1 MHRERNALLHESGP
15 SGSIDL
21 RADEDSEAKR
31 CEMDELNTAVHLC
44 EAERDSALAFAR
56 RYVDLGLSVIPV
68 IYREKKPALNWKPYQ
83 DRRPT
88 QGELREWFHN
98 GQAQNVAVVCGQV
111 SGNLVVV
118 DFDSPEAYSRFFEG
132 NAELERETPVVRT
145 ARGFHVWLRTAE
157 PIRSFVIP
165 DLSVDVIAEGKF
177 VLVPPSIHPSGHHY
191 EFVSDLRT
199 PIIVEDF
206 LQAMKKRCYA
216 LGAKIPSLQSTFP
229 ARTHARRKR
238 SRVRRERKI
247 TEQNKLRIIDAMVPR
262 WICGRRNHLTM
273 YLLGL
278 FLKRGIAEDDARDTI
293 SRICDLASDEEK
305 PCRLA
310 QVAYHYR
317 KDPRVWPYMKG
328 ISGLRELLC

>member
-1 MHRERNALLHESGP
+1 
-15 SGSIDL
+15 
-21 RADEDSEAKR
+21 
-31 CEMDELNTAVHLC
+31 MDELNTAVHLC

-98 GQAQNVAVVCGQV
+98 GEAQNVAVVCGQV

-165 DLSVDVIAEGKF
+165 DLSVDVIAEAKF
-177 VLVPPSIHPSGHHY
+177 VLVPPSIHPSGRHY
-191 EFVSDLRT
+191 EFVNGLRT

-206 LQAMKKRCYA
+206 LQAMKKRCCA
-216 LGAKIPSLQSTFP
+216 LGARIPSLESTCP
-229 ARTHARRKR
+229 TQTRGRTRHF
-238 SRVRRERKI
+238 RVEQERKI
-247 TEQNKLRIIDAMVPR
+247 TEQDKLRIVDAMVR
-262 WICGRRNHLTM
+262 HWIRGRRNHLTM

-278 FLKRGIAEDDARDTI
+278 FLKRGIVEDDARDII

-305 PCRLA
+305 RCRLA
-310 QVAYHYR
+310 QVGYHYR
-317 KDPRVWPYMKG
+317 KDPSFWTCMKG
-328 ISGLRELLC
+328 ISGLREILG

>member
-1 MHRERNALLHESGP
+1 
-15 SGSIDL
+15 
-21 RADEDSEAKR
+21 
-31 CEMDELNTAVHLC
+31 MDELNTAVHLC
-44 EAERDSALAFAR
+44 EAERDSALGFAR

-88 QGELREWFHN
+88 QGELREWFRN

-111 SGNLVVV
+111 SGNLVVI

-132 NAELERETPVVRT
+132 NAELERETPIVRT

-165 DLSVDVIAEGKF
+165 DLSVDVIAEAKF
-177 VLVPPSIHPSGHHY
+177 VLVPPSIHPSGHPY
-191 EFVSDLRT
+191 QFVSGLRT
-199 PIIVEDF
+199 PIIVGDF
-206 LQAMKKRCYA
+206 LQAMKKRCQG
-216 LGAKIPSLQSTFP
+216 LGARIPSLESAPP
-229 ARTHARRKR
+229 AQKTGRTRCFGVRGGRKMA
-238 SRVRRERKI
+238 
-247 TEQNKLRIIDAMVPR
+247 EQNKLRIIDAMVGH
-262 WICGRRNHLTM
+262 WIPGRRNHLTM

-278 FLKRGIAEDDARDTI
+278 FLKRRIAQEDARDII

-305 PCRLA
+305 PQRLA

-328 ISGLRELLC
+328 MSGLRELLC